1 MTESDL
7 LAAIQL
13 ALSHGDTRLFRINAG
28 VAWQGQVIEHTAT
41 RLVLAHPRAL
51 RLAPAGVAD
60 LIGWH
65 GGRFVALEGKIG
77 RRQPTA
83 EQVAF
88 LDLVRRSGGLA
99 AVVRSVEDAETALRG

>member
-28 VAWQGQVIEHTAT
+28 VAWQGQVIHHD
-41 RLVLAHPRAL
+41 RDQLVLAHPRAL
-51 RLAPAGVAD
+51 RLAPAGLAD

-65 GGRFVALEGKIG
+65 RGRFVALEGKIG
-77 RRQPTA
+77 RRQPTP

-88 LDLVRRSGGLA
+88 LDLVRRAGGLA
-99 AVVRSVEDAETALRG
+99 GVVRSVEEAEAALR